1 MPIPASIVCNMEL
14 FKFQDTVTYRIV
26 AQDANNY
33 FYIAPESGGIY
44 LRRSIVLS
52 NSINNRYVVQVW
64 ILSYLYQKGIKD
76 NLSVEKGFHIDTILI
91 IAFADD
97 CPGIRQPFTTK
108 VDQCHSY
115 Y

>member
-1 MPIPASIVCNMEL
+1 ML

-52 NSINNRYVVQVW
+52 NSINNRYVVWVW
-64 ILSYLYQKGIKD
+64 IFSYNICFRKWIKD
-76 NLSVEKGFHIDTILI
+76 KLILREEFPYWHYTNSCFK
-91 IAFADD
+91 FADD

-108 VDQCHSY
+108 IDQCHSY

>member
-1 MPIPASIVCNMEL
+1 MLSLISELCNPFSARLELLLQELTTFSEMPIPASIICNMEL

-52 NSINNRYVVQVW
+52 NSINNRYVVQV
-64 ILSYLYQKGIKD
+64 
-76 NLSVEKGFHIDTILI
+76 
-91 IAFADD
+91 
-97 CPGIRQPFTTK
+97 
-108 VDQCHSY
+108 
-115 Y
+115 